1 MKRGKKIVSLLLT
14 MLLFIQ
20 CSAISYAKEPD
31 SLPQE
36 AVYDLQKGGTQ
47 TFEIVESDGNK
58 AIVTI
63 SEEKAVSRIANGSY
77 NVKYTSVGCWTAG
90 FKVSISNNNFTSAY
104 SPYVNIITGSVS
116 HRTLKLET
124 SKKASF
130 YFRYMIAL
138 RETTTGVRA
147 TMSGT
152 TLKVSKI

>member
-14 MLLFIQ
+14 MMLFIQ

-63 SEEKAVSRIANGSY
+63 SEEKAISRIANGSY

-90 FKVSISNNNFTSAY
+90 FKVSIRFL
-104 SPYVNIITGSVS
+104 
-116 HRTLKLET
+116 HLLLKLFHRFRVG
-124 SKKASF
+124 SGFISF
-130 YFRYMIAL
+130 
-138 RETTTGVRA
+138 G
-147 TMSGT
+147 
-152 TLKVSKI
+152 K

>member
-1 MKRGKKIVSLLLT
+1 MKKGKQIVTMVLT
-14 MLLFIQ
+14 MILFIQ

-47 TFEIVESDGNK
+47 TFEVVDLNGNK
-58 AIVTI
+58 GIVTI
-63 SEEKAVSRIANGSY
+63 SEEEAVSRISNGTY
-77 NVKYTSVGCWTAG
+77 NVKYNSIGCWTAG

-116 HRTLKLET
+116 KKNIKLET

-130 YFRYMIAL
+130 YFRYMIGL
-138 RETTTGVRA
+138 KETTTGVRA
-147 TMSGT
+147 VISGT